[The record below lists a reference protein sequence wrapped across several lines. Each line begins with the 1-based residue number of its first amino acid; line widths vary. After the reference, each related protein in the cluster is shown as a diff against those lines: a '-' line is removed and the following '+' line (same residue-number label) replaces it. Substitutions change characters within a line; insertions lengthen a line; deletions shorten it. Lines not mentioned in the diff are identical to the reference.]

1 MFIIR
6 PTGFLTTLSYPRRKY
21 MIRPAQVNKYWNGKN
36 GRLFKPRF
44 HNAEY
49 VCEHSVAAGRSMQR
63 IQGSHSRSSEKPWI
77 KAREQ

>member
-36 GRLFKPRF
+36 GR
-44 HNAEY
+44 
-49 VCEHSVAAGRSMQR
+49 
-63 IQGSHSRSSEKPWI
+63 
-77 KAREQ
+77 